1 MSLFRLLFLSLLPG
15 LLLTACISRS
25 APEVSYY
32 LLEYKSEGELERLV
46 VAEPLAGQVHIDDTE
61 LPRAF
66 VRRQIVNRL
75 EGQEFRYLRDHLW
88 GDDLSETIPRLIES
102 RIRRYGLFE
111 RTTRNFNR
119 SREGYEI
126 RSRLD
131 RLEFVQWGSTSAA
144 LVEIEFEL
152 IDLETKESLIRRNE
166 RRREELES
174 RRVSDFVALANRI
187 MLSEI
192 DAFLTQVAE
201 SLVATE
207 SDAN

>member
-1 MSLFRLLFLSLLPG
+1 MRRLFV
-15 LLLTACISRS
+15 LLLLSAVLISLGSCITRS

-32 LLEYKSEGELERLV
+32 LLEYSVDSEKEDLRV
-46 VAEPLAGQVHIDDTE
+46 SDALAQQVHIEDTE

-75 EGQEFRYLRDHLW
+75 EGQEFRYLRNHLW

-102 RIRRYGLFE
+102 RIRRYGIFE

-126 RSRLD
+126 RSQLD
-131 RLEFVQWGSTSAA
+131 RIEYVQWGSVSRA

-152 IDLETKESLIRRNE
+152 VNLDTEQVLIRRNE
-166 RRREELES
+166 RVEEDLQS
-174 RRVSDFVALANRI
+174 RRVGDFVALANSI
-187 MLSEI
+187 LLNEI
-192 DAFLTQVAE
+192 DLFLQQVSQE
-201 SLVATE
+201 LE
-207 SDAN
+207 QRDNDAG